1 MHTIHSLG
9 DLPFSQIALDIL
21 SFFCD
26 TPAPTFPKLP
36 GGGSPAKTL
45 QVTSQRVAVMV
56 AKIARIAV
64 AGLMLVLLAAV
75 RPAQCDGWSLPN
87 PFASDKGKTET
98 KAKAKKSVLKPAKKP
113 PSTLDK
119 IGTGTKNFFTGVG
132 NTLTGKKAEPK
143 KASSKPYANSQSPG
157 SKTQKKDESKSWFG
171 SLFKSEEPKPA
182 KSIDG
187 FMSLPRSDI

>member
-1 MHTIHSLG
+1 
-9 DLPFSQIALDIL
+9 
-21 SFFCD
+21 
-26 TPAPTFPKLP
+26 
-36 GGGSPAKTL
+36 
-45 QVTSQRVAVMV
+45 MV

-75 RPAQCDGWSLPN
+75 WPAQCDGWSLPN
-87 PFASDKGKTET
+87 PFASDKDKTET
-98 KAKAKKSVLKPAKKP
+98 KAKKSVLKPAKKP

-132 NTLTGKKAEPK
+132 NTLTGKKTDPK
-143 KASSKPYANSQSPG
+143 KASSKPYATPQSPV

-182 KSIDG
+182 KTIDG